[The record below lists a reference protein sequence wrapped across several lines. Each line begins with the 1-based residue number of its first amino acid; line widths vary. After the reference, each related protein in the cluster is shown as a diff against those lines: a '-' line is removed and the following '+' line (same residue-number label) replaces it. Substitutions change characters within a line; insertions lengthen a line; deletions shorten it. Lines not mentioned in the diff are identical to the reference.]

1 MDGLRGVASVSW
13 TLVYSAD
20 ADTFEGDD
28 LAGWVHDGTVSRDG
42 SPDGV
47 RRVGHVHDHHL
58 VLITHFLPDADEL
71 VRLHGQV
78 AEPDVGRVHPKVL
91 QLEEAQ
97 PKTHQTLQPQA
108 VLDQCIRGLP
118 IRTGRLIQI
127 IVHHDQ

>member
-13 TLVYSAD
+13 TLVCSAD
-20 ADTFEGDD
+20 SDTFEGDD

-47 RRVGHVHDHHL
+47 CRVGHVHDDHL
-58 VLITHFLPDADEL
+58 VLVAHFLPDADEL

-78 AEPDVGRVHPKVL
+78 AEPDVGRVHPQVL

-97 PKTHQTLQPQA
+97 PNDNQTSQPPA
-108 VLDQCIRGLP
+108 VLDQHILP
-118 IRTGRLIQI
+118 IRTG
-127 IVHHDQ
+127 